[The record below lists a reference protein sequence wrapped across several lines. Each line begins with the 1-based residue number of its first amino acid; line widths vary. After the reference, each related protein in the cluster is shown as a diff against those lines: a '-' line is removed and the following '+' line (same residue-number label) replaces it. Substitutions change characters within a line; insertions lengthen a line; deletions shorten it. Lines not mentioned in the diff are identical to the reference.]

1 MDSPNS
7 FLIIFSLTCAF
18 TIKICL
24 ADFDT
29 LQDTCPAA
37 SPEKQAI
44 FINGLP
50 CKNPSTI
57 SAPDF
62 KTTKLTQPG
71 KTDNFVRSS
80 TKVVTASD
88 FAGLNTL
95 GLSIAR
101 TDIEIDGLVTPHSHP
116 RASEMLY
123 VVKGTVLAGFIDT
136 KSNVFQNV
144 LKEGD
149 VTVFPRG
156 LLHYCFNLGFDDA
169 TAFSV
174 LNSQNPGVVSIGGAL
189 FEPDRDI
196 DTMGIL
202 VKSLIS
208 LSKHDMLENHNYYQ
222 NVTLPKFPSLFQG

>member
-24 ADFDT
+24 ADFDS

-71 KTDNFVRSS
+71 NTDNFVRSS
-80 TKVVTASD
+80 MKVFTASD

-101 TDIEIDGLVTPHSHP
+101 TDIKIDGFVAPHSHP

-156 LLHYCFNLGFDDA
+156 LLHYCFNPGFDDA

-174 LNSQNPGVVSIGGAL
+174 LNSQNPGVVSISGAM
-189 FEPDRDI
+189 FESDRDI
-196 DTMGIL
+196 DAMGKL

-208 LSKHDMLENHNYYQ
+208 LSKHNMLENQ